1 MQLGCMRLWY
11 LCYRQCICP
20 PPRASAPIC
29 VPHLNPPSSRSG
41 YPTPTHRIHRHS
53 HPHYPHTHTHTHAA
67 PPPPLTPDAPPGK
80 GKFSTV
86 YRASR
91 LADGQRCALKK
102 IAILD
107 MMDEKQ
113 REKCLK
119 EVRLLQSLDH
129 PNIIKYMDSFID
141 ENELIIVFEW
151 AEAGDLKRQIRKAI
165 EKKARFDERVVWKY
179 FSQICEALHHMHERR
194 IMHRDLK
201 PANIFL
207 MASGCVKVGD
217 LGLGRSLS
225 ENTLQ
230 AHSKVG
236 TPLYMSPEVLRGG
249 GYDWKSDT
257 WSLGCILYEL
267 AVLKSP
273 FKEEG
278 LNLYALFQKI
288 SKGEFAPVPSTYS
301 DELRNLCTRMVN
313 VNAAQRPEMDEVCQI
328 AATMRRRTE
337 EARRAA
343 RAAQAAAAQGASAAE
358 GGAAGRADPTTAGTA
373 ATATTVGTAEG
384 KTRSESKSAHA
395 PPDARNAQM
404 GGQRRGAEEATNRP
418 QRLASNADDAPRFEG
433 KGEGGANGANGLRLP
448 GAQYGDGRSEV
459 GGGQIARPTDGN
471 RRQRPDSASSRDRGD
486 RGRRQPRTEQ
496 GGVQRP
502 GDARGEA
509 NAGQQAALGQGAEA
523 REDRR
528 DNGRGAEREGG
539 EEEEE
544 ETRNRGRGDR
554 KERKA
559 PAQQSRQ
566 QQEQRQRS
574 SATEANGTN
583 GANGAN
589 GANGQ
594 RGSSRESGGE
604 RRSSGRSAS
613 REGREG
619 RERTEGGRSSSREG
633 GDRRSGQRRVKNGQ
647 SDGTGGGKS
656 SAPASGGS
664 KDTSGE
670 ALMLMRGITERMQ
683 VLTRREDSPCGPL
696 SVLHFA
702 IDLQGGGTA
711 RTAFR
716 TRQQQFHDFV
726 KLMAWLLKKLGHDLL
741 AKLPPSAGMRGDG
754 ELQLD
759 GTAPNVVA
767 TCVLNVAGAAGVSA
781 AQIGSVS
788 PLSLT
793 TGYGSAVCSVL
804 HWTLDRVISTV
815 KPTIG
820 RPNWRKIEAGEVA
833 EEMIDTSANEERDA
847 GNMASGDETD
857 SINSD
862 VDEAEHQQASHRALA
877 GGGAGGD
884 DNGHLGMEDDDAMA
898 TRGPVPRRASGNGFK
913 RALRQQMIT
922 GGPSGVSVFGEAA
935 VAWQR
940 QWRSECEHVYPL
952 LNRKGLDQARKAR
965 QGGGG
970 DGYAMG
976 SALDDWRERFTVL
989 GRYAE
994 QVHQWTGSGIMPSG
1008 TVGGGGGGGVGGGG
1022 GGRGGGSKGSGASLG
1037 FSASI
1042 KTMERLA
1049 QQLHKEAESIESR

>member
-1 MQLGCMRLWY
+1 
-11 LCYRQCICP
+11 
-20 PPRASAPIC
+20 
-29 VPHLNPPSSRSG
+29 
-41 YPTPTHRIHRHS
+41 
-53 HPHYPHTHTHTHAA
+53 
-67 PPPPLTPDAPPGK
+67 
-80 GKFSTV
+80 
-86 YRASR
+86 
-91 LADGQRCALKK
+91 
-102 IAILD
+102 
-107 MMDEKQ
+107 MDEKQ

-343 RAAQAAAAQGASAAE
+343 RAAQAVAAQGAVATE
-358 GGAAGRADPTTAGTA
+358 GGAAGRADLTTA
-373 ATATTVGTAEG
+373 ATATVATTGGTAEG
-384 KTRSESKSAHA
+384 KTRSESESAHG
-395 PPDARNAQM
+395 PLDARNAPM
-404 GGQRRGAEEATNRP
+404 GGQWRGAEEAANGP
-418 QRLASNADDAPRFEG
+418 QRLPSNANDAPRFEG
-433 KGEGGANGANGLRLP
+433 FEGKGEGEANGANGIRLP
-448 GAQYGDGRSEV
+448 GAQYGDGRSDV

-471 RRQRPDSASSRDRGD
+471 RRQRPDSASSRDRGN
-486 RGRRQPRTEQ
+486 RGRGQPRAKQ
-496 GGVQRP
+496 GGGQRS
-502 GDARGEA
+502 DDVRGEV
-509 NAGQQAALGQGAEA
+509 NAGQQATLGQGAEA
-523 REDRR
+523 REYIR
-528 DNGRGAEREGG
+528 DNGGGAEREEG
-539 EEEEE
+539 EEE
-544 ETRNRGRGDR
+544 ETRNRGRWRTPSSTADDSGGRGDR

-574 SATEANGTN
+574 LATEANGIK

-594 RGSSRESGGE
+594 RGSSREGGGE

-633 GDRRSGQRRVKNGQ
+633 GDRRSGQRRAKNGQ
-647 SDGTGGGKS
+647 SDGTGVGTS
-656 SAPASGGS
+656 SAPASRGS

-670 ALMLMRGITERMQ
+670 ALMLMRGISERMQ

-741 AKLPPSAGMRGDG
+741 AMLPPSAGMRGDG

-759 GTAPNVVA
+759 GTAPSIIA

-793 TGYGSAVCSVL
+793 AGYGSSVCSVL

-862 VDEAEHQQASHRALA
+862 VDEAEQQQASHRAFT

-884 DNGHLGMEDDDAMA
+884 DHGNLGMEEDHAMA
-898 TRGPVPRRASGNGFK
+898 SRGPVPRRASGNGFK
-913 RALRQQMIT
+913 RALRQQMIV

-952 LNRKGLDQARKAR
+952 LNRKGLDQARKVR

-970 DGYAMG
+970 GGYAMG

-994 QVHQWTGSGIMPSG
+994 QVHEWTGSGVVPSG
-1008 TVGGGGGGGVGGGG
+1008 TVLGG
-1022 GGRGGGSKGSGASLG
+1022 GGREGKGERGGGSTGSGGSLG
-1037 FSASI
+1037 SSASI